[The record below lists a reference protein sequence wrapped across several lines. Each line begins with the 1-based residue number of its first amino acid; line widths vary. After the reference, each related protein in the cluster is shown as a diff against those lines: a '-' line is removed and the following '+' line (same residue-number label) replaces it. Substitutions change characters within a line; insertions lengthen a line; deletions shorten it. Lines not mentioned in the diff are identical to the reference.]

1 MPGWRKRGARQ
12 QREREREVGFKVI
25 KKKKTLAHIRTKRS
39 TRSRTDCDRTLC
51 GKNKV

>member
-1 MPGWRKRGARQ
+1 MARWRKRGARQ
-12 QREREREVGFKVI
+12 QREREVGFKVI
-25 KKKKTLAHIRTKRS
+25 KEKKKTLAHIRTKRS